1 MNIYS
6 LYAECKKTWNKH
18 KLKIF
23 FINWYDELRIYN
35 DELSLSIWWAFIVFK
50 MDVSSTKTNR
60 KWFLIIDMVN
70 SKFTIN
76 YNEPLF

>member
-6 LYAECKKTWNKH
+6 LYAECKKTWNWH